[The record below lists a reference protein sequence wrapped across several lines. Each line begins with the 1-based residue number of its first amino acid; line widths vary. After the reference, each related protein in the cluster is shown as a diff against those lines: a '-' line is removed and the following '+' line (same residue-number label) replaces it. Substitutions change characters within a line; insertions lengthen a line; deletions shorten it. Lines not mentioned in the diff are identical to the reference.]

1 MLVVSEDPLVVM
13 SGLAAN
19 TRGPKVE
26 TRGFSLVEALVVV
39 MIILVIAA
47 IAIPNMLQARIKAN
61 EGAAVASLRAIQ
73 TAQALY
79 SDTYPE
85 VGYAATLADL
95 GNRGTDCK
103 PPGWHNACI
112 IMDETLTGGVK
123 NGYVFQVLT
132 DGSTPA
138 ANYIATATPQVLGST
153 GHCSYTSNQSGAIQS
168 TSTHNAGR
176 FTIGNP
182 TCSQS

>member
-1 MLVVSEDPLVVM
+1 MLVLSEGTLVVM
-13 SGLAAN
+13 IGLAVN
-19 TRGPKVE
+19 TGGRRVGS
-26 TRGFSLVEALVVV
+26 RGFSLVEALVVV

-47 IAIPNMLQARIKAN
+47 IAIPSMLEARIKAN

-95 GNRGTDCK
+95 GSHGTDCK
-103 PPGWHNACI
+103 LPGWHNACI
-112 IMDETLTGGVK
+112 IMDETLISGVK

-132 DGSTPA
+132 DGSMPA
-138 ANYIATATPQVLGST
+138 ETYTATATPQGLGRT

-168 TSTHNAGR
+168 TPTNNAGR

-182 TCSQS
+182 TCSES